1 MRRRVVVPGQ
11 ASLFA
16 EPKPVRPSP
25 RRVIPHHCHVPG
37 CDVSVPPRLLMCRK
51 HWAMVPSA
59 TRRDV
64 WRYFDPSQCAPGPR
78 PRPTESWTR
87 AARAAI
93 EAVLDALGERV
104 LKTLPRTLPVLEET
118 PPAGMT
124 TATLR
129 IVIGRLR
136 REDRARFEENR
147 LVPADFV

>member
-1 MRRRVVVPGQ
+1 MRRRVVDPGQ

-16 EPKPVRPSP
+16 PEPEPVRP

-37 CDVSVPPRLLMCRK
+37 CDVTVPPRLLMCRK
-51 HWAMVPSA
+51 HWAMVPSQ

-64 WRYFDPSQCAPGPR
+64 WRYFDPSQCEGAPGAR

-93 EAVLDALGERV
+93 EAVLDKLGDRV
-104 LKTLPRTLPVLEET
+104 LGALPRTVLALEET

-129 IVIGRLR
+129 IVVGRLT
-136 REDRARFEENR
+136 RAKRIRFEGDT
-147 LVPADFV
+147 LVR